1 MRIYW
6 ILSSNRAGFSSPDRN
21 GGETD
26 SFQKHKD
33 SMKKFRQAHPKIE
46 TPKPKEVVRTVKSKN
61 IRRADLVGIVP
72 VQRVQLAW
80 YVQN

>member
-6 ILSSNRAGFSSPDRN
+6 ILNSNRAGFSYPGRN
-21 GGETD
+21 EGEVD

-46 TPKPKEVVRTVKSKN
+46 MPKPKEVVRTVKSKN
-61 IRRADLVGIVP
+61 IGRADLVGIVP
-72 VQRVQLAW
+72 VQRVQLAR